1 MNTFLFAWNP
11 KRWSWEHL
19 EENIEE
25 LKTTGVTN
33 QMWSCISHKTVSV
46 GDRAFLIRLGGKDN
60 GIIGA
65 GYVVTEPF
73 LAKHW
78 DGSGRLTERVMI
90 DFEDLVNRNE
100 KPLIAID
107 ELKREFTEQVWSTQ
121 ASGIMIKPDVA
132 EKLESKWFQHIN
144 KYTVQNNEISKSK
157 KLIEGNPYNLTITK
171 YERNQH
177 ARNECL
183 NHYGYLCQVCKI
195 DFEKVY
201 GQIGKEFIHVHHLN
215 TISSIGEAYEIDP
228 IKDLIPLCPNCH
240 SMAHRKKI
248 PYTIDELKEVYYKS
262 TSH

>member
-11 KRWSWEHL
+11 KKWPWKHL
-19 EENIEE
+19 EENFEE
-25 LKTTGVTN
+25 LKTTGITK
-33 QMWSCISHKTVSV
+33 QMWSCRSHRTVRV

-65 GYVVTEPF
+65 GYIVTEPF

-100 KPLIAID
+100 KPIISID
-107 ELKREFTEQVWSTQ
+107 ELKLEFFNQHWSTQ
-121 ASGIMIKPDVA
+121 ASGIIIKNEVA
-132 EKLESKWFQHIN
+132 DKLESKLFYQTN
-144 KYTVQNNEISKSK
+144 KYVFNNNETSKSK
-157 KLIEGNPYNLTITK
+157 KIKEGNPYCLTITK

-183 NHYGYLCQVCKI
+183 KHFGYLCQVCNI
-195 DFEKVY
+195 DFEKNY
-201 GQIGKEFIHVHHLN
+201 GEIGKEFIHVHHL
-215 TISSIGEAYEIDP
+215 TKISSIGKTYEIDP

-240 SMAHRKKI
+240 SMVHRRQI
-248 PYTIDELKEVYYKS
+248 PYTIIELKEIYSKS